1 MNIYGIY
8 SAGGFAREI
17 RSSLVHSLKKSGQ
30 DSFEIVY
37 IDDDTSKLGETIHGS
52 KVVSY
57 DTFMTFD
64 NKLINVAF
72 ADPVIRKRK
81 VEQARNDNVEFFSV
95 IASSHVKG
103 DNVVHGDGSI
113 FAHNTVVTS
122 DAIIGDHFHCNIFSY
137 VAHDCV
143 IGDFVT
149 FSPRVSLNGRVI
161 VEDMVYIGTNAI
173 ILPGKDNDPV
183 VIGEGAVIGAGS
195 LVTKSVEKGAT
206 VVGSPAKPLQR
217 RPR

>member
-17 RSSLVHSLKKSGQ
+17 RASLIHSLEKSGQ
-30 DSFEIVY
+30 LRFEVVY
-37 IDDDTSKLGETIHGS
+37 IDDDTSKVGETIHGS

-57 DTFMTFD
+57 DTFIKFD
-64 NKLINVAF
+64 NKFINVAF

-81 VEQARNDNVEFFSV
+81 TEQARSDNVGFFSI
-95 IASSHVKG
+95 IAQSHVRG
-103 DNVVHGDGSI
+103 ENVVHGEGSI
-113 FAHNTVVTS
+113 FAHYTVITS
-122 DAIIGDHFHCNIFSY
+122 DAVIGDHFHCNIFSY

-149 FSPRVSLNGRVI
+149 FAPRVSLNGRVI

-173 ILPGKDNDPV
+173 ILPGKDNDPLV
-183 VIGEGAVIGAGS
+183 LGEGAVIGAGA

-217 RPR
+217 R